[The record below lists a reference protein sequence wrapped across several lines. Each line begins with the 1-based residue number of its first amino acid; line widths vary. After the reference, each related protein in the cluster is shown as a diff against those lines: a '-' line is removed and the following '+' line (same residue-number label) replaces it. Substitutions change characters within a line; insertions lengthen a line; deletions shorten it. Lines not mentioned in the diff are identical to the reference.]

1 MFKNFH
7 AETFNIMNPILKL
20 YNSINEYGKHHNIH
34 FNVINPGQIEYF
46 MKIQSKDLSQPFA
59 AHGGAIAGFMDAIL
73 GVTALSLSVE
83 SFNLVSTVEFKINY
97 LNPAILEDE
106 LLGTGE
112 VIKNGK
118 SLIFAEGKIQSI
130 TRNII
135 IATGSGT
142 FNKYAF
148 DNSPLKDLL

>member
-1 MFKNFH
+1 
-7 AETFNIMNPILKL
+7 MNPILKL

-118 SLIFAEGKIQSI
+118 
-130 TRNII
+130 
-135 IATGSGT
+135 
-142 FNKYAF
+142 
-148 DNSPLKDLL
+148 